1 MSKFKEMSF
10 AQLRE
15 KRVEVQDKISELYE
29 SAMNRELTA
38 EEKVAESNYNREL
51 QQIEEQMK
59 FQTRV
64 KERELCENNAA
75 KNGQQFREMLKNVR
89 NGRGDRE
96 ILLNPA
102 SGNTAGNIVAS
113 GAINLS
119 IKEMIPTLNEGL
131 GLPVGL
137 NLVTGVEGDEVW
149 PVSTNDVE
157 LEEVGEVVSL
167 NDQVL
172 NFANIKPNKARVGA
186 TVPVSNM
193 AIDNAAFDVLA
204 FVQAKFGVA
213 LKKYLAEKIYSQAA
227 FTGIH
232 GPFSG
237 LTATDITLDEDAFE
251 NILDAV
257 AQFTNKGFDPG
268 KVCIVMG
275 AATEAKLK
283 ATPKIAGAAGGFVIE
298 NGKCAGYDYVVTHYL
313 NTTLSGTS
321 VVPTSDDYIGIGFF
335 EYLAVQQHGEVR
347 LTIDATSQAVAK
359 KNITAITM
367 NTSWSVTDL
376 SVYLNGGTPS
386 GSPAVYPTQAFALY
400 KVVGETV

>member
-1 MSKFKEMSF
+1 M
-10 AQLRE
+10 
-15 KRVEVQDKISELYE
+15 
-29 SAMNRELTA
+29 
-38 EEKVAESNYNREL
+38 AESNYNREL

-172 NFANIKPNKARVGA
+172 NFANIKPDKARVGA

-257 AQFTNKGFDPG
+257 AQFTNNGLDPG

-298 NGKCAGYDYVVTHYL
+298 NGKCAGYDYVVTHYI

-321 VVPTSDDYIGIGFF
+321 VVPTQDDYIGIGFF

-376 SVYLNGGTPS
+376 SIYLNGGTPS